1 MKREHLNTLIVNLY
15 PGNKGFSIGLR
26 MHSKSGG
33 KQNGDVLLLMK
44 VSLNKVRINITD
56 LSSVD

>member
-1 MKREHLNTLIVNLY
+1 VKREHLNTLILNLY
-15 PGNKGFSIGLR
+15 PGNKGFSVGLR

-33 KQNGDVLLLMK
+33 KQNGNVLLHMK

-56 LSSVD
+56 FRSVD